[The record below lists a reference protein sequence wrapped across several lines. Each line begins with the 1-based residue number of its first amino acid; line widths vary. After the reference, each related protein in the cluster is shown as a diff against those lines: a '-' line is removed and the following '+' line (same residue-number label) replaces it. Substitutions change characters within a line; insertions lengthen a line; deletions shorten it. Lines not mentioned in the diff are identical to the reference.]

1 MDNYTMNV
9 NKLLKSV
16 LPGINEGYGHEV
28 PDNVSTEQNRA
39 IDLLAQNGYSFN
51 GWSAPSN
58 PEHERKSMAAA
69 MMSKKNSSTTTYA
82 EIEPNGMVNGSSL
95 EEFMNGPEEAAEEKE
110 DPEMKKI
117 GLDKADLTAVNVA
130 QKLATKPGILN
141 LPFIGAQAKMNSAYG
156 NMMKKIANKI
166 NNIASKI

>member
-51 GWSAPSN
+51 GWSSPSN
-58 PEHERKSMAAA
+58 PEHEGKKMAAA
-69 MMSKKNSSTTTYA
+69 MMAKKHRGTTMYA
-82 EIEPNGMVNGSSL
+82 EIEPDGMVNGSSL
-95 EEFMNGPEEAAEEKE
+95 EEFINGPEEAAEEME
-110 DPEMKKI
+110 DPELVKMGMGKK
-117 GLDKADLTAVNVA
+117 DLAAVNVA
-130 QKLATKPGILN
+130 QKLATKPGALN
-141 LPFIGAQAKMNSAYG
+141 LPFIGAQAKMNNAYG

-166 NNIASKI
+166 NTIASKI